1 MRKERGR
8 HTPLSRD
15 VITVKDLQVP
25 RPLATGGLL
34 AWLGLFRMEL
44 PDPFSPGLLR
54 SRLSQGGLWAPGG
67 TEQAGS

>member
-15 VITVKDLQVP
+15 VITVEDLQVP

-34 AWLGLFRMEL
+34 AWFV
-44 PDPFSPGLLR
+44 
-54 SRLSQGGLWAPGG
+54 
-67 TEQAGS
+67 